1 MSGATQS
8 RARSPHLPHTLL
20 QDATSTEDNLTRHS
34 CHHQRLQGLSKRPS
48 TAGRHWAWSRLTTGA
63 LEQRSGVT
71 SVRAFSY
78 MSAPPRKHFL
88 QTERSSHRH
97 CPSDSALEVG
107 LRPDISESSQQLPSC
122 VFLPNLPRIFVKI
135 TFLSTPLVKAPVSK
149 TL

>member
-1 MSGATQS
+1 M
-8 RARSPHLPHTLL
+8 P
-20 QDATSTEDNLTRHS
+20 
-34 CHHQRLQGLSKRPS
+34 
-48 TAGRHWAWSRLTTGA
+48 
-63 LEQRSGVT
+63 
-71 SVRAFSY
+71 AFSY

-97 CPSDSALEVG
+97 CPSDSALEIG